1 MHSYLITMHAVFSV
15 YRLVQLDST
24 AKIEVLVFLMLFER
38 CCTIIERDLS
48 KSI

>member
-24 AKIEVLVFLMLFER
+24 AKIEVFLMLFER